1 MRIFLILSVLCLAVG
16 VGVIFAYCH
25 GSTNFDFAYPLAGS
39 KLHLD
44 VTTTGVPALTGL
56 LLTLVGAFLLAAV
69 WLIALVRP
77 LGRREVAVHREDMK
91 RRDEPFAE

>member
-44 VTTTGVPALTGL
+44 VTTTGVPALAGIF
-56 LLTLVGAFLLAAV
+56 LTLIGSFLLAVV
-69 WLIALVRP
+69 WVIALVRP
-77 LGRREVAVHREDMK
+77 LGRGVVAVHRDDMK